1 MKKSLYFVLAM
12 LLAVSGY
19 AIWNSNEDQPAEEP
33 GKVEVVGMEFSK
45 DLILKE
51 MEYDKTKDILSY
63 ELVNNTGKILD
74 YGLAF
79 DLLKLQEDKTLKET
93 GLIDDMAFIEILLSV
108 EPGKNVNDEILFE
121 LIDKT
126 IEPGRYYVIRKY
138 TDREGN
144 VHIPEVSFEVT
155 ENSILPVK

>member
-1 MKKSLYFVLAM
+1 MKKSIYFVLAM

-19 AIWNSNEDQPAEEP
+19 AVWNSNEDQPAEEP
-33 GKVEVVGMEFSK
+33 GKVEVVGMVFSK
-45 DLILKE
+45 DLVLHE

-63 ELVNNTGKILD
+63 ELENNTGKILD
-74 YGLAF
+74 YGYAF
-79 DLLKLQEDKTLKET
+79 DLFKLQEDNTLKET
-93 GLIDDMAFIEILLSV
+93 GLIDDMAFLEILLSV

-121 LIDKT
+121 LIEKT

-138 TDREGN
+138 MDRDGN

>member
-1 MKKSLYFVLAM
+1 MKKSIYFVLAM

-19 AIWNSNEDQPAEEP
+19 AVWNSNEDQPAEEP
-33 GKVEVVGMEFSK
+33 GKVEVVGMVFSK
-45 DLILKE
+45 DLVLHE

-63 ELVNNTGKILD
+63 ELENNTGKILD
-74 YGLAF
+74 YGYAF
-79 DLLKLQEDKTLKET
+79 DLLKLQEDNTLKET
-93 GLIDDMAFIEILLSV
+93 GLIDDMAFLEILLSV

-121 LIDKT
+121 LIEKT

-138 TDREGN
+138 MDRDGN

>member
-1 MKKSLYFVLAM
+1 M

-19 AIWNSNEDQPAEEP
+19 AVWNSNEDQPAEEP

-45 DLILKE
+45 DLVLHE

-63 ELVNNTGKILD
+63 ELENNTGKILD
-74 YGLAF
+74 FGYAF
-79 DLLKLQEDKTLKET
+79 DLLKLQEDNTLKET
-93 GLIDDMAFIEILLSV
+93 GLIDDMAFLEILLSV

-121 LIDKT
+121 LIEKT

-138 TDREGN
+138 TDRDGN